1 MTTVHSY
8 KEVKASKPSIQ
19 VAVAFMLL
27 LPIVGIFCLAFP
39 ALAED
44 ALPLLLGVPMV
55 LSGVG
60 SIVAAA
66 RERDVPT
73 AAEAPAAAMSES
85 AASSAPA
92 STPASSL
99 PASAP
104 APASTPLAPASAQAP
119 ETSMGAAIVRC
130 VLGMVV
136 IAHGW
141 QSLTFIGIV
150 WGVLGLDKAAGEFD
164 GIFRDIRHHRPFALA
179 LAVCVFE
186 LVLAVLLI
194 WNPSANIE
202 HHLIL
207 LGIELIVY
215 PFKIHREQGR
225 LKLEAEA

>member
-66 RERDVPT
+66 RERDVPNGRQKRQRRQCQS
-73 AAEAPAAAMSES
+73 PLRRRH
-85 AASSAPA
+85 PR
-92 STPASSL
+92 PRPRRRYLL
-99 PASAP
+99 PLR

-136 IAHGW
+136 IAHGG

-207 LGIELIVY
+207 LGIEV
-215 PFKIHREQGR
+215 
-225 LKLEAEA
+225 

>member
-92 STPASSL
+92 S
-99 PASAP
+99 
-104 APASTPLAPASAQAP
+104 AQAP

-136 IAHGW
+136 IAHGG

>member
-66 RERDVPT
+66 LERDVPT

-85 AASSAPA
+85 AVP
-92 STPASSL
+92 
-99 PASAP
+99 
-104 APASTPLAPASAQAP
+104 PASTPLAPASAQAP
-119 ETSMGAAIVRC
+119 EASMGAAIVRC

-136 IAHGW
+136 IAHGG

-164 GIFRDIRHHRPFALA
+164 DIFRDIRHHRPFALA

>member
-1 MTTVHSY
+1 MTTVHSF
-8 KEVKASKPSIQ
+8 KEVKASEPSIK

-27 LPIVGIFCLAFP
+27 LPIVGVFCLVFP

-66 RERDVPT
+66 RERDVST
-73 AAEAPAAAMSES
+73 ATEAPAAAMSES
-85 AASSAPA
+85 AVPPA
-92 STPASSL
+92 STP
-99 PASAP
+99 P
-104 APASTPLAPASAQAP
+104 APASAQAP
-119 ETSMGAAIVRC
+119 EASMGAAIVRC

-136 IAHGW
+136 IAHGG

-164 GIFRDIRHHRPFALA
+164 DIFRDIRHHRPFALA